1 MPARANP
8 SSSNPPSPPARQLA
22 GFLARFDPPVAKTMR
37 AARAALQKQFPAAHQ
52 LVYDNYNFLVVGF
65 CTTERPSDCFV
76 SLAANAKGVD
86 LMFYYGATLPD
97 PQGLLQ
103 GSGNQNRFLRLAT
116 ESTVA
121 QPDVQSLIQSAVR
134 QSKSPLASTGRGR
147 LIIRAISAKQRPRRQ
162 PRA

>member
-8 SSSNPPSPPARQLA
+8 SSSNPPSTPARQLA
-22 GFLARFDPPVAKTMR
+22 GFLARFDPPVSKTMR
-37 AARAALQKQFPAAHQ
+37 AARAALQKQFPAAYQ

-97 PQGLLQ
+97 PQGLLH
-103 GSGNQNRFLRLAT
+103 GSGNQNRFLRLET
-116 ESTVA
+116 ESTLA

-162 PRA
+162 PRP